1 MPWLHLSTDLPWCV
15 QAKEKALK
23 EAQKKLAD
31 AVKALAK
38 ANKDAADVA
47 AKATKAA
54 SDKTK
59 LFMGECRWLV
69 PVLEALPP
77 AGVPNFTV
85 TCLHCSHWQSL
96 TELWAASTPPPAGS
110 LTRRHTRS

>member
-59 LFMGECRWLV
+59 LFMGECRWCWCRCWQRCHQLECV
-69 PVLEALPP
+69 PSRFCTAIS
-77 AGVPNFTV
+77 A
-85 TCLHCSHWQSL
+85 L
-96 TELWAASTPPPAGS
+96 TESD
-110 LTRRHTRS
+110 